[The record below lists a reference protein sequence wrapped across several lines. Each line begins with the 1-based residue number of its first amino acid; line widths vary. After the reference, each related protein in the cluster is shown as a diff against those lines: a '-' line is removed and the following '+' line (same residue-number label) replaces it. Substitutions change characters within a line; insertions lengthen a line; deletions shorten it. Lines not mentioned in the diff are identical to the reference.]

1 MRSRPTDSLRSGQRD
16 TGHSRARTDG
26 AGGGLFDVTELPV
39 VEYVSDGESP
49 VVERVN
55 QAFVETFDITDE
67 MTGIPLST
75 TLASVTV
82 PNDEYGPIL
91 DSARRGSETV
101 VTCQCE
107 TATGN
112 RSFRIRTTQ
121 ADGGGYVV
129 FTETLGSERLDVL
142 KYLTHSLRNPLEVA
156 AVHTEVMADTG
167 TLDHLDT
174 VRTAHERIDAIVTD
188 TMELAQQGTVVEETT
203 TVDIES
209 LAREAWETVR
219 TDDATLQVGSPG
231 TVDADGPA
239 PSTPTSAGSE
249 WCSRTSLAT
258 PSVTGDRTARTP
270 RFGSR
275 STRRPAASTWP
286 TTAGGFPPPTASRCS
301 TRATRQTTTAPAS
314 ASQSLPR

>member
-1 MRSRPTDSLRSGQRD
+1 
-16 TGHSRARTDG
+16 
-26 AGGGLFDVTELPV
+26 VTELPV

-231 TVDADGPA
+231 TVDADERRLRVVFENLFGNA
-239 PSTPTSAGSE
+239 IRHGRQDGADAE
-249 WCSRTSLAT
+249 IR
-258 PSVTGDRTARTP
+258 VTVDA
-270 RFGSR
+270 
-275 STRRPAASTWP
+275 
-286 TTAGGFPPPTASRCS
+286 TAGGFYVADDGRGIPAADREQVLDPGYS
-301 TRATRQTTTAPAS
+301 TDDDGTGLGLAIVAAIAENHGWKLSVRENETGGTRFEFS
-314 ASQSLPR
+314 